1 MGRTPTLLQ
10 AALTVSFKPSEAGI
24 PSFSR
29 KADASWVR
37 LRAATSARETDDADA
52 DAEAEAEAGVG
63 AGLAAARENV
73 LTLSME
79 ASSTEALKSRV
90 ALKLACLLE
99 VLSGDQAAD
108 GSVSH

>member
-1 MGRTPTLLQ
+1 
-10 AALTVSFKPSEAGI
+10 LTVSFKPSEAGI

-37 LRAATSARETDDADA
+37 LRAATSARDTDDADADA

-73 LTLSME
+73 LTLSREE